1 MRWLFAMLIALF
13 CWTASVSGPKLYA
26 AQTVTLASALSAQS
40 PIAEHVVSL
49 YDQDYRPHG
58 ELRRKPFGKLL
69 PSLPR
74 MHSYLSS
81 LQAPT
86 PSVPAYTLATD
97 LGYHLR
103 PQWQA
108 DNPAPNRLRQV
119 NWMLN
124 FPQQQS
130 RLGGWKESNMLYRGS
145 LTYHS

>member
-13 CWTASVSGPKLYA
+13 CWTGSVSGPKLYA
-26 AQTVTLASALSAQS
+26 AQTAALASALNVQAPFAEQS
-40 PIAEHVVSL
+40 ISP
-49 YDQDYRPHG
+49 YDQDYRPHA
-58 ELRRKPFGKLL
+58 ELRRKPLGKLL
-69 PSLPR
+69 LSLPR
-74 MHSYLSS
+74 MHSYPSS

-86 PSVPAYTLATD
+86 QSVPAYTLATD
-97 LGYHLR
+97 LGYRLR

-119 NWMLN
+119 NWTLD